1 MDTLSAGGL
10 ACVTLSAI
18 DMDPAG
24 LACVT
29 VPLLVLREINKV
41 GGAKVTIMIEV
52 TTVDKMTLSHQ
63 VQKNTP
69 WLEAKII
76 QIWFLSTESYDEW

>member
-1 MDTLSAGGL
+1 
-10 ACVTLSAI
+10 
-18 DMDPAG
+18 MDPAG

-29 VPLLVLREINKV
+29 VPLLVLREINKL

-52 TTVDKMTLSHQ
+52 MTLDKITLSPQ
-63 VQKNTP
+63 VQINTP

-76 QIWFLSTESYDEW
+76 QIWFLSAECYDEW

>member
-1 MDTLSAGGL
+1 
-10 ACVTLSAI
+10 
-18 DMDPAG
+18 MDPAG

-52 TTVDKMTLSHQ
+52 TTVDKTTLSHQ
-63 VQKNTP
+63 VQKITP
-69 WLEAKII
+69 WLEANII